1 MVNQPQQQH
10 ATCNSSSSWADYSDG
25 PGWRNTKAHTKTS
38 HQPQCVIDI
47 HRGILGNNK
56 TPQCVTYSHGNL
68 HVGSV
73 KNEEPNGW
81 GTMLQANG
89 DTYVGEWLNG
99 EHHGTGTY
107 VFHDMGVFTGV
118 FDIHQG
124 MVPSDNNKTTK
135 CPLKT
140 SRKPRCVICNN
151 GDVYVGVVKN
161 WRPNGWGT
169 MLQANGDKYVG
180 EWLNGEHH
188 GTGTFMFHDDVIF
201 TGVFD
206 IHRGISGKMFYP
218 EVPGVS
224 YDCHDHT
231 EAWNAET
238 NPLRG
243 SWAGCYEWW

>member
-1 MVNQPQQQH
+1 MANQQQQQH
-10 ATCNSSSSWADYSDG
+10 ATHNNSCSSWADYSDG
-25 PGWRNTKAHTKTS
+25 PGWHNTKAHKKTS

-47 HRGILGNNK
+47 HRGIWGNNK
-56 TPQCVTYSHGNL
+56 TPPQYVIYSNGNL

-73 KNEEPNGW
+73 KNGRPNGW
-81 GTMLQANG
+81 GTMFHPNG
-89 DTYVGEWLNG
+89 DTYVGEWLNDKHY
-99 EHHGTGTY
+99 ETGTY
-107 VFHDMGVFTGV
+107 ISSDNRIYTGV
-118 FDIHQG
+118 FGIHRRIS
-124 MVPSDNNKTTK
+124 PSGSA
-135 CPLKT
+135 LKT
-140 SRKPRCVICNN
+140 SRKPRCVICTN

-218 EVPGVS
+218 EVLGVS